1 MKVALLLAAALALAG
16 AAVALAL
23 ERADEAPPA
32 ARDASSHAMEADAR
46 CAHMPEHCA
55 RGGAARG

>member
-16 AAVALAL
+16 AAVAVAL

-32 ARDASSHAMEADAR
+32 ARDASHAMEEDAR